1 LPRRGPRWTPGI
13 AAAWTLGAVRQ
24 WRDARQ
30 ERVRNPVDR
39 VPGHAWDYAAAVGH
53 EIHAPEPLCEYVLGL
68 AREVIRPELRSSVGF
83 NEPVDVAAD
92 AGALEQLVA
101 FTGRNPG

>member
-1 LPRRGPRWTPGI
+1 M
-13 AAAWTLGAVRQ
+13 
-24 WRDARQ
+24 
-30 ERVRNPVDR
+30 
-39 VPGHAWDYAAAVGH
+39 
-53 EIHAPEPLCEYVLGL
+53 LGL